1 MKANGEKQYYY
12 TRERINAFA
21 SLIVALVIIALLI
34 VPIYLLYSLVK
45 NNGDADGVLN
55 DRATATCIGILLTFT
70 LLFSAVISLFTR
82 AKRHEVLGAAAG
94 YVWIYLQEMFKAYH
108 TTDTAPCSLSSWA
121 MCRLD
126 VILMDGDYL
135 LLRPGFAIGF
145 LVLQPQGKDIYYCIH
160 NGVS

>member
-94 YVWIYLQEMFKAYH
+94 YVWRYTCRK
-108 TTDTAPCSLSSWA
+108 CSKLTIQQVLRRA
-121 MCRLD
+121 RCLLGQCA
-126 VILMDGDYL
+126 VLM
-135 LLRPGFAIGF
+135 
-145 LVLQPQGKDIYYCIH
+145 
-160 NGVS
+160 